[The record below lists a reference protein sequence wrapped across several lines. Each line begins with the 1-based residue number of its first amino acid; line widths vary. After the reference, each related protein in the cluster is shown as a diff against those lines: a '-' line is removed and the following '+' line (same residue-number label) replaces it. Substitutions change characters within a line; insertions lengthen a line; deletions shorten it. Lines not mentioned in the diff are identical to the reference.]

1 MTPSFCFWPFLR
13 PKCCCCLWLH
23 WNVFRFSQKRVP
35 LFALLPG
42 GLNSC
47 KQRILEK
54 ETTPGSEWVDGV
66 VGIPRFTTALK
77 YPFLHLTDGHLV
89 SNWTLLWQILTMAR
103 QERLYC
109 YIAVFSGLIFLHL
122 FKIIILHL
130 CLFLMILTSIILF
143 YYFLKIRIALGSAGP
158 LTNVLWKW
166 SLRFSTVLWMRSNQ
180 LIGFHNL
187 DNSLVI
193 LTQ

>member
-1 MTPSFCFWPFLR
+1 MRQRQKDEFLFLMTPSFCFWPFLR

-23 WNVFRFSQKRVP
+23 WNIFRFFQKRVP

-54 ETTPGSEWVDGV
+54 EITPGSEWVDGV

-89 SNWTLLWQILTMAR
+89 PNWTLLWQILTMAR

-109 YIAVFSGLIFLHL
+109 YIAVFSGLIFLTFIQDYYPTFMPIPYDSDLYNFVLLL
-122 FKIIILHL
+122 FK
-130 CLFLMILTSIILF
+130 
-143 YYFLKIRIALGSAGP
+143 
-158 LTNVLWKW
+158 
-166 SLRFSTVLWMRSNQ
+166 NQ
-180 LIGFHNL
+180 DSSG
-187 DNSLVI
+187 
-193 LTQ
+193 